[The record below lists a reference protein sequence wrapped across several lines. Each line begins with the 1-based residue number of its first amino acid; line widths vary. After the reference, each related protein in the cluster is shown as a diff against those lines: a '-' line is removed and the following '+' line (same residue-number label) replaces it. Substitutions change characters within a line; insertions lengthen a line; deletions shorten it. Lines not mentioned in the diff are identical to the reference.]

1 MLARDPIF
9 VVTQSGPIG
18 LWPEGNDV
26 YRIRKLRREG
36 CDVNGCFDEYPE
48 ALQCPLRI
56 LQPLAER

>member
-26 YRIRKLRREG
+26 YRIRTLRREG
-36 CDVNGCFDEYPE
+36 CDVNGCFDEST
-48 ALQCPLRI
+48 
-56 LQPLAER
+56 